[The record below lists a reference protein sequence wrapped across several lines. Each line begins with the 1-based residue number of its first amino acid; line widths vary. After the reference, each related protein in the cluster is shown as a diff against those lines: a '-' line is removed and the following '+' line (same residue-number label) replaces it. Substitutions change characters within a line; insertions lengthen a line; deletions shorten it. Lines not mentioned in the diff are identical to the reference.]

1 MYRFRGHVLFAA
13 ALCMCSSVLPA
24 DFESGLN
31 AYKAG
36 DYATALKEWQ
46 PLADQGAPHAAYNLG
61 LMYARGE
68 GVPKDF
74 AKAASYYQKAAE
86 QGVAEAEYNLAVLYS
101 TGEGV
106 PKDEKQAMTWF
117 LKAAEKGDTRAAE
130 SLGNMYNEGEGA
142 FQNYAEAEKWY
153 RKAAEAGVAS
163 AEFNLAV
170 MYDIGQGVPQNFAEA
185 LKWYQ
190 KAAEHGDP
198 GALCNI
204 AILYYNGQGV
214 PVDRVEAHAYFLL
227 AKERGEPRAVNLIQ
241 LTTEKLN
248 KNQIAKAV
256 AEASAWDAAH
266 SKAAEPAMIL
276 ASHQKKPASNP
287 KTAPYKH
294 TDERMA
300 TGSGQASPGAPNGA
314 AVVPVQQQPGKAVW
328 TGVARVIAV
337 GDIHGDYDELVAV
350 LRSAGLIGQ
359 NANWAGGNTHLVQTG
374 DILDRGGH
382 SRQVMDLL
390 MKLQQQAPAAGG
402 YVHVLLGNHEAMNI
416 YGDLRYVSP
425 GDFASFATPDS
436 AKLRDQEFDNFQ
448 KAAGGSSSLTRD
460 EWNRQHPLGY
470 FEQRAAMSKDGVYGR
485 WLRSLNTAIRIN
497 DTLFDHS
504 GISAKYASMSI
515 DEINRRVR
523 EELDDPA
530 KLQGGIVTDQEGP
543 FWYRGLAKGD
553 EKQLLNVVD
562 TTLANAEAKR
572 EVIGH
577 TYADGAIMPRFDGKV
592 IMIDIGLPR
601 VYDNISKV
609 GCLEIVDGQ
618 PYALHRGHRLTLPKD
633 ENGSDMLRYLK
644 EAAALDPAPSPL
656 ASRISK
662 LEAAADT
669 SAK

>member
-1 MYRFRGHVLFAA
+1 MMYRIRRHFLVLV
-13 ALCMCSSVLPA
+13 ALCLCASVLPA
-24 DFESGLN
+24 DFEAGLN

-74 AKAASYYQKAAE
+74 TKAASYYQKAAE
-86 QGVAEAEYNLAVLYS
+86 QGIVEAEYNLGVLYS
-101 TGEGV
+101 NGEGV
-106 PKDEKQAMTWF
+106 PKDEREAMKWF
-117 LKAAEKGDTRAAE
+117 LKAAQQGDTRAAE
-130 SLGNMYNEGEGA
+130 SLGNIYNEGAGA

-170 MYDIGQGVPQNFAEA
+170 MYDIGQGVPQDFAEA

-190 KAAEHGDP
+190 KAAEHGDA

-214 PVDRVEAHAYFLL
+214 PVDRVEAHRYFLL
-227 AKERGEPRAVNLIQ
+227 AKERGEPRAANLIQ

-248 KNQIAKAV
+248 KQQIAKAV
-256 AEASAWDAAH
+256 AEAGEWDAAH
-266 SKAAEPAMIL
+266 PKTGEPTMIL
-276 ASHQKKPASNP
+276 ASASNQP
-287 KTAPYKH
+287 PAPYKH

-300 TGSGQASPGAPNGA
+300 MGSGQAAPGAPNGA
-314 AVVPVQQQPGKAVW
+314 AAAAVPAQPGKAVW
-328 TGVARVIAV
+328 TGVARIIAV
-337 GDIHGDYDELVAV
+337 GDVHGDYEQLVAV
-350 LRSAGLIGQ
+350 LRSAGLIDQ
-359 NANWAGGNTHLVQTG
+359 NANWTGGNTHLVQTG

-390 MKLQQQAPAAGG
+390 MKLQQQASAAGG

-425 GDFASFATPDS
+425 GDFASFTTPDS
-436 AKLRDQEFDNFQ
+436 AKLRDQEYENFQ
-448 KAAGGSSSLTRD
+448 KAAGSSANVSHD

-470 FEQRAAMSKDGVYGR
+470 FEQRAAMSKDGVYGK
-485 WLRSLNTAIRIN
+485 WLRSLNAVIRVN
-497 DTLFDHS
+497 DTLFDHA

-515 DEINRRVR
+515 DEINRRVH
-523 EELDDPA
+523 EELEDPA

-543 FWYRGLAKGD
+543 LWYRGLAKGD
-553 EKQLLNVVD
+553 EKQLMNVVD
-562 TTLANAEAKR
+562 TTLENDGAKR
-572 EVIGH
+572 EVIAH
-577 TYADGAIMPRFDGKV
+577 TYADAAITPRFNGKV

-601 VYDNISKV
+601 VYDNISKI

-618 PYALHRGHRLTLPKD
+618 PWALHRGHRLALPKD
-633 ENGSDMLRYLK
+633 ENGKDMLRYLK

-656 ASRISK
+656 AARITK
-662 LEAAADT
+662 LEASPDM